1 MDSKIDL
8 RIIAKE
14 IRKNLDIERVSNQ
27 AVSKI
32 RELEVYKNARNVL
45 IFYPMKYEINV
56 LELLNDD
63 KNFYLPRVCGNLL
76 SVCPFK
82 SGDKLIK
89 SDLNVCEPCSN
100 AISPETLD
108 LIIVPAL
115 MADDNNYRLGYG
127 GGVYDRFLAEYREI
141 ATVLPIAK
149 ELCIKNLPYESLDIQ
164 IGTVIK
170 C

>member
-8 RIIAKE
+8 RNIAKE
-14 IRKNLDIERVSNQ
+14 IRKTLDIDVISCE
-27 AVSKI
+27 AAAKI

-63 KNFYLPRVCGNLL
+63 KNFYLPRVCDKLL

-82 SGDKLIK
+82 KGDKLIK
-89 SDLNVCEPCSN
+89 SDFNVCEPCSN
-100 AISPETLD
+100 AIPPETLD

-115 MADDNNYRLGYG
+115 MADKNNYRLGYG
-127 GGVYDRFLAEYREI
+127 GGFYDRFLAEYPEI
-141 ATVLPIAK
+141 PTILPIAK
-149 ELCIKNLPYESLDIQ
+149 KLCIEDLPHENFDVKIDE
-164 IGTVIK
+164 IIII
-170 C
+170 